1 MKRHIE
7 NTRKQLADLG
17 AMASKTEAD
26 ERAILANAEKQ
37 LAAAQAAVE
46 RLRPGIEAAPA
57 STQKRYTDSVA
68 EAGRLQMIVA
78 KAQKAL
84 GN

>member
-17 AMASKTEAD
+17 GLAAKTEAD

-37 LAAAQAAVE
+37 LAVAQAAVD
-46 RLRPGIEAAPA
+46 RTRPGIEASPDAA
-57 STQKRYTDSVA
+57 QKRYTDLVA
-68 EAGRLQMIVA
+68 EVGRLQMIVA
-78 KAQKAL
+78 KARKAL